1 MSDVTQLLNAVEAGE
16 PKAADRLLPL
26 VYEELRKLAVARM
39 ANEKVGQTLQ
49 PTALH
54 EARVPES
61 RDLSLPIFP
70 FYRHVPTGA
79 LAVAGS
85 KKYSKTC
92 GVIGR
97 RKTPWTGDRTNQAL
111 VDGKTKDQ

>member
-1 MSDVTQLLNAVEAGE
+1 MSDVTQLHDVIDAGE
-16 PKAADRLLPL
+16 AANQLLPL
-26 VYEELRKLAVARM
+26 VYDELRKLAVVRI
-39 ANEKVGQTLQ
+39 ANEKAGQ

-61 RDLSLPIFP
+61 RDLTLPNFP
-70 FYRHVPTGA
+70 LYRHLPTGV

-85 KKYSKTC
+85 KKYFKTR

-97 RKTPWTGDRTNQAL
+97 RKTPWTGDRTDQTL
-111 VDGKTKDQ
+111 VA